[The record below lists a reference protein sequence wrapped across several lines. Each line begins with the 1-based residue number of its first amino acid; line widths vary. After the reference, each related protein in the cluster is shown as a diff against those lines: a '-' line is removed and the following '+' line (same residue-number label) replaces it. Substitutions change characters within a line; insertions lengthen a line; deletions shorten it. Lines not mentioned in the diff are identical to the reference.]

1 MALLGEHAGPTV
13 EWLDQRFD
21 ELDKLLSALGVI
33 GGLPAEVLQ
42 RVQGLGEVCSA
53 QLLGEYLRTL
63 GEDCAVLDARDVLVV
78 DRATARSTKR
88 SLFGMA
94 LPRIKLFG
102 DNDDEEIEQIES
114 SIASAYD
121 AKDGLSVF
129 VLADGARWKQTEGRY
144 TFPKAGQPIVI
155 RRAALGSFF
164 AKVDNQA
171 AVRVIRLPQGQ

>member
-1 MALLGEHAGPTV
+1 MRHPLRIAACAALFCAATPALADKPV
-13 EWLDQRFD
+13 EVATQPPVFRAVIDCKALADPQAR
-21 ELDKLLSALGVI
+21 LACYDKAVGALASA
-33 GGLPAEVLQ
+33 AE
-42 RVQGLGEVCSA
+42 S
-53 QLLGEYLRTL
+53 
-63 GEDCAVLDARDVLVV
+63 RDVLVV

-88 SLFGMA
+88 SLFGLA

-114 SIASAYD
+114 SITSAYD
-121 AKDGLSVF
+121 ARDGMSVF

-144 TFPKAGQPIVI
+144 TYPKAGQPIVI

-164 AKVDNQA
+164 AKVNNQA

>member
-1 MALLGEHAGPTV
+1 MRILVIEDDPTTGDYIARGLREAGPV
-13 EWLDQRFD
+13 VD
-21 ELDKLLSALGVI
+21 LSRNGRE
-33 GGLPAEVLQ
+33 GLIA
-42 RVQGLGEVCSA
+42 A
-53 QLLGEYLRTL
+53 QTS
-63 GEDCAVLDARDVLVV
+63 DHDVLVV

>member
-1 MALLGEHAGPTV
+1 MRHQLRIAASTVLAFTAAPAFADKPVEVATQPPVFRAVIDCKALPDPQARLACYDRTV
-13 EWLDQRFD
+13 G
-21 ELDKLLSALGVI
+21 ALANA
-33 GGLPAEVLQ
+33 AE
-42 RVQGLGEVCSA
+42 
-53 QLLGEYLRTL
+53 T
-63 GEDCAVLDARDVLVV
+63 RDVLVV

-102 DNDDEEIEQIES
+102 DNDDEVIEQIES

-144 TFPKAGQPIVI
+144 TFPKVGQPIVI